1 MPFSYFNK
9 WRLGEKKRKVGYQE
23 YKKELAQKLIKN
35 VEKILPGLTNA
46 VEIMEIAT
54 PLTYLD
60 WGQRFEGS
68 VAGWSRD
75 IKKIRLNTKLLTE
88 NPIKN
93 LLLVGIY
100 SVLEPFLGGYPVSM
114 YTGNLA
120 ADYILEKEV
129 N

>member
-1 MPFSYFNK
+1 
-9 WRLGEKKRKVGYQE
+9 
-23 YKKELAQKLIKN
+23 
-35 VEKILPGLTNA
+35 
-46 VEIMEIAT
+46 MEIAT
-54 PLTYLD
+54 PLTYSD
-60 WGQRFEGS
+60 WGQRYEGS

-75 IKKIRLNTKLLTE
+75 IKKIRIQTKLLTE

-114 YTGNLA
+114 YTGSSA
-120 ADYILEKEV
+120 ADLILETEK